1 MIRTHAENIFA
12 ALNQLKES
20 DGSRDPKLVT
30 DLLQTAFDES
40 KNLMDALTQ
49 DSGFEVKY
57 KELLE
62 VHNTQSSVLEEAIN
76 ENKALKVDIDSL
88 KGTIENYEESAS
100 EARTIRAELE
110 EKNENLER
118 EKEEF
123 AKRCAEIE
131 GKLNIANE
139 NNSPMQREIFR
150 LLQKMETEMS
160 RLTTKVGS
168 TNKELNNNGRIIEDL
183 GKSISNLIK
192 TNEDV
197 VEVTRV
203 YNETIEDFR
212 EDVNNVHELFETVET
227 AQEDLDKKF
236 DDVIEEVEEINE
248 VADNAKQEAAEAKE
262 EADKCNS
269 LFGKLKNLF
278 GE

>member
-1 MIRTHAENIFA
+1 MIRTHAENIFT

-57 KELLE
+57 NELLE
-62 VHNTQSSVLEEAIN
+62 VYNTQSSVLEEAVN

-88 KGTIENYEESAS
+88 KGTVENYEESAS

-110 EKNENLER
+110 EKNETLER

-139 NNSPMQREIFR
+139 NNSPMQKEIFR
-150 LLQKMETEMS
+150 LY
-160 RLTTKVGS
+160 R
-168 TNKELNNNGRIIEDL
+168 RW
-183 GKSISNLIK
+183 
-192 TNEDV
+192 
-197 VEVTRV
+197 
-203 YNETIEDFR
+203 
-212 EDVNNVHELFETVET
+212 
-227 AQEDLDKKF
+227 
-236 DDVIEEVEEINE
+236 
-248 VADNAKQEAAEAKE
+248 
-262 EADKCNS
+262 
-269 LFGKLKNLF
+269 KLKCLDLQQKLVVQIKS
-278 GE
+278 